1 MALAKRSNNG
11 GNNIFV
17 DIKGNTGE
25 IVRKLEGGGVETYD
39 SLDGTVT
46 GVDVRSN
53 TYKGE
58 EIHSLRMKIED
69 GSDTKIFASVGLGS
83 FFAGKIVGLLNAAD
97 LSKPIT
103 LNVGQMKA
111 GETVGDRV
119 VEKDT
124 TWVTAWQ
131 DGKRLTP
138 DFGNGATELP
148 KANKV
153 VVSGKEMNDMTPVN
167 EKVAEL
173 IGGLI
178 DKLHPEAGPSD
189 DHEQVDVDAAA
200 GAAQRMAA

>member
-11 GNNIFV
+11 GNAIFV

-25 IVRKLEGGGVETYD
+25 IIRKLEDGTVESYD
-39 SLDGTVT
+39 SLEGTVT
-46 GVDVRSN
+46 GMDVRSN

-58 EIHSLRMKIED
+58 EIHSLRLKIED

-83 FFAGKIVGLLNAAD
+83 FFAGKIAGLLNAAD
-97 LSKPIT
+97 LSKPIKF
-103 LNVGQMKA
+103 NVGQMKA
-111 GETVGDRV
+111 GETVGDRL

-131 DGKRLTP
+131 DGKRLVP

-178 DKLHPEAGPSD
+178 GKLHPEDGQAD
-189 DHEQVDVDAAA
+189 DHVDVDAAA
-200 GAAQRMAA
+200 GAAQRMTA